1 MKVAIL
7 GTGLMGTGFAEGLL
21 NAGHEVIVYNRT
33 KARTEGLVALGATA
47 VDTPAEAFEK
57 ADASILVMLDGAA
70 VRGTLLEEVTK
81 SSLYGKKILN
91 ASTTQID
98 EIVSLTADV
107 KALGCNLA
115 EATILTG
122 PEELRTK
129 QSSFYLGCEE
139 GDKEFWTEV
148 LGSVSPAVLYVGETG
163 KATMAE
169 TPMVFSSAFGL
180 ITAAYTAS
188 VVRKLNLPQEI
199 VDTYAGILGPMGDY
213 MLPIMIRGDYDQV
226 MASVDNNVTVAK
238 TAESSAKVLG
248 FPSEVFAAIASLL
261 EETAN
266 RGYGQKDGS
275 AVCEVILNPIE

>member
-1 MKVAIL
+1 MRVAVL

-47 VDTPAEAFEK
+47 VDTPVEAFEK
-57 ADASILVMLDGAA
+57 ADASILVMIDGAA
-70 VRGTLLEEVTK
+70 VRSTLLEEATK
-81 SSLYGKKILN
+81 ASLHGKKILN

-98 EIVSLTADV
+98 EIVSLTKEV

-115 EATILTG
+115 EASILTG

-129 QSSFYLGCEE
+129 QSSFFLGCEE
-139 GDKEFWTEV
+139 SDKEFWMEV
-148 LGSVSPAVLYVGETG
+148 LGSVSPAVFYVGETG

-169 TPMVFSSAFGL
+169 TPIVFSSAFGL
-180 ITAAYTAS
+180 ITTAYAAS
-188 VVRKLNLPQEI
+188 VARKLNLPQEI
-199 VDTYAGILGPMGDY
+199 VDTYAGMLGPMGEY
-213 MLPIMIRGDYDQV
+213 MLPIMMNGDYDQV

-238 TAESSAKVLG
+238 TAENSAKALG
-248 FPSEVFAAIASLL
+248 FPSEVFAAMTSLL
-261 EETAN
+261 EEAAK

-275 AVCEVILNPIE
+275 AVCEVILNPTR